1 MKIIS
6 AILYILIFIP
16 LWAIRYAFGIS
27 RFGPRFHNKES
38 VWDIPIVNKNPIKC
52 LNSCQQPSIKRFHKS
67 HSI

>member
-38 VWDIPIVNKNPIKC
+38 VWDIPILNKNPIK
-52 LNSCQQPSIKRFHKS
+52 
-67 HSI
+67 